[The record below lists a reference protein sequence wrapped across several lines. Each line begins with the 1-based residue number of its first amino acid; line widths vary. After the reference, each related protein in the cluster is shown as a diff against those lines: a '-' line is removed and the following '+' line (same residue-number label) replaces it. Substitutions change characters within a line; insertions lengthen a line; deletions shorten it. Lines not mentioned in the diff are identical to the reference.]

1 MNCLYL
7 KIFTVLPLLHRS
19 EVTIRIPVIV
29 RGVVHSY
36 VDKVGKT
43 YNRLFFLKFVNSC
56 HNGGHSVELF
66 FVWSRSIR
74 LYFYFFIRIRRNRV
88 QRPRLL
94 FWRVFIRACIHIFA
108 PSTITAF
115 CFCVKVNRWL
125 TDSWFRLTRIGWV
138 GSCWRWFLI
147 DFCPRILLMDTS
159 NWLLNLSGAG
169 SLFYFGTIATVCR
182 IWLLTVP
189 GIDFILFIAIGLSG
203 RMRRVHL
210 VVY

>member
-7 KIFTVLPLLHRS
+7 KIFTVLSLLHRS

-74 LYFYFFIRIRRNRV
+74 LYFDFFISYRDRRNRL
-88 QRPRLL
+88 RDYRDRMNRLRDYRDRMNRL
-94 FWRVFIRACIHIFA
+94 RDFLHVMSVLNPSLVASFA
-108 PSTITAF
+108 KIDIAF
-115 CFCVKVNRWL
+115 PAVESSSLN
-125 TDSWFRLTRIGWV
+125 
-138 GSCWRWFLI
+138 
-147 DFCPRILLMDTS
+147 IL
-159 NWLLNLSGAG
+159 
-169 SLFYFGTIATVCR
+169 
-182 IWLLTVP
+182 
-189 GIDFILFIAIGLSG
+189 
-203 RMRRVHL
+203 
-210 VVY
+210 